1 MDTNNTIKA
10 IFSAGLNA
18 VDPLVIVRGYSDM
31 IRRIFFNNRFKH
43 LLLTGFGKASFQ
55 MARALEESPVGNLI
69 SEGIVIT
76 KYGHA
81 ISEKAEDEKIGNSEA
96 ENLSTS
102 QPLSLSTSQ
111 SIKSPIKVYE
121 AGHPI
126 PDENGL
132 NATKKIIELLR
143 TADKNTLVLCLVS
156 GGGSALLVSPYN
168 GITLNEKQHI
178 TELLLKAGADITELN
193 TVRKHISGIKG
204 GRLAEIAH
212 PAKVVSLMISDVI
225 GDKPDVIASGPTSPD
240 LSTFDEALKI
250 IDRFALNKKTPA
262 SIMDILNKGALGQ
275 ITETPKSGNPVF
287 NNVTN
292 IIIGNNR
299 LALEAAKEK
308 AEALGFKA
316 EIIFN
321 TISGEAREA
330 GKWLAGKAIKT
341 KTSEAQRHKGTKC
354 LISGGETT
362 VTVAGK
368 GKGGRNTELAL
379 SFAMEIDGKE
389 GITLLS
395 AGTDG
400 TDGPTDAAGAVVDGK
415 TISKAKSLG
424 LNPDDYLK
432 NNDSYN
438 FFKKINSLLI
448 TGPTGTNVMDL
459 QIIIVE

>member
-76 KYGHA
+76 KYGHV
-81 ISEKAEDEKIGNSEA
+81 ISDDSRFTTLPAGRQVHDSHKFR
-96 ENLSTS
+96 
-102 QPLSLSTSQ
+102 
-111 SIKSPIKVYE
+111 VFE

-132 NATKKIIELLR
+132 NATKKMIELLR
-143 TADKNTLVLCLVS
+143 TADKDTLVLCLVS

-225 GDKPDVIASGPTSPD
+225 GDKPDVIASGPTAPD

-275 ITETPKSGNPVF
+275 ISETPKSGNPVF

-330 GKWLAGKAIKT
+330 GKWLAEKAIKT
-341 KTSEAQRHKGTKC
+341 KTSKAQRHKGTKC

-438 FFKKINSLLI
+438 FFKKIDSLLI

-459 QIIIVE
+459 QIIKIE